1 MTVSLWR
8 LSAGKKSTSSF
19 LFSLKY
25 CKDIVTLLF
34 ESFENALLWT
44 LKVIYQVVANCCVYQ
59 QTKNQLYPPRFPGD
73 IARYTN
79 LFRLLRT
86 SLVTHTKND
95 CRRIKLC
102 KTSIYFCMSKIKFM
116 IHFRFTFWRIM
127 QFDWLIAFWL
137 MTRDLELLSD
147 MWLVVKY

>member
-1 MTVSLWR
+1 MTFISRQKINFIIPVFLKILQRYCNFVFWELW
-8 LSAGKKSTSSF
+8 
-19 LFSLKY
+19 
-25 CKDIVTLLF
+25 
-34 ESFENALLWT
+34 ESLLWT

-59 QTKNQLYPPRFPGD
+59 QTKNQIYPPRFPVD

-79 LFRLLRT
+79 LFRVLRT
-86 SLVTHTKND
+86 SLVTHTQND

-102 KTSIYFCMSKIKFM
+102 KTSTYFCMSKIKFM

>member
-25 CKDIVTLLF
+25 CKDIVTLFF

-44 LKVIYQVVANCCVYQ
+44 LKVIVSSCSKLLCLSADKKS
-59 QTKNQLYPPRFPGD
+59 TLSPTFSGD

-79 LFRLLRT
+79 LFRVLRT
-86 SLVTHTKND
+86 SLVTHTQND

-102 KTSIYFCMSKIKFM
+102 KTSTYFCMSKIKFM